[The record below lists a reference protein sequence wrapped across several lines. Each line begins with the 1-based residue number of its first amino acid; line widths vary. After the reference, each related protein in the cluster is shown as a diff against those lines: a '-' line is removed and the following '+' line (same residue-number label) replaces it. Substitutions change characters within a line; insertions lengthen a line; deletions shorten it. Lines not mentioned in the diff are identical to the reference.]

1 MKILVAGATGSVG
14 RSLVPQL
21 LKSNHEVTVLGRDM
35 VKIFKIFGNSVAAV
49 TWSQLKT
56 IDAENFQA
64 IINLTGETISQLRWT
79 EKIKQ
84 RIIDSRV
91 HAIKELFAWS
101 ENATNKPHL
110 YNASAIGTYG
120 LQTTQ
125 DALPP
130 RLTES
135 TVIPFGN
142 PTDFLS
148 FVGQTWETAAQ
159 QGNAQNQAVTIM
171 RFGVVLEKDE
181 GILKKLAPAFALGMG
196 SIMGSGQ
203 QAFTW
208 IQIDDLVAAI
218 IFLLNHPDITGPV
231 NLCAPECVSQKEFAK
246 TLASVMRKPIFITM
260 PDFLIKILFGQ
271 MGAELLLS
279 GQNIY
284 PERLNQ
290 SGFNFTYKDI
300 SSALKKE
307 LGSN

>member
-21 LKSNHEVTVLGRDM
+21 LENNHEVTVLGRDT
-35 VKIFKIFGNSVAAV
+35 VKISKAFGNSVVGV
-49 TWSQLKT
+49 TWSQLRT
-56 IDAENFQA
+56 ITAENFQA

-91 HAIKELFAWS
+91 LATKELLAWS
-101 ENATNKPHL
+101 ANATNKPHL

-125 DALPP
+125 DTLPP

-135 TVIPFGN
+135 SVIPFGN

-148 FVGQTWETAAQ
+148 YVGQTWETAAQ
-159 QGNAQNQAVTIM
+159 QAKTQNQAVTIM
-171 RFGVVLEKDE
+171 RFGVVLEKNE
-181 GILKKLAPAFALGMG
+181 GILKKLVPAFAFGMG
-196 SIMGSGQ
+196 SIMGSGH

-208 IQIDDLVAAI
+208 IHIDDLVAAI
-218 IFLLNHPDITGPV
+218 IFLLNHPEITGPV
-231 NLCAPECVSQKEFAK
+231 NFCAPECVSQKEFAK
-246 TLASVMRKPIFITM
+246 TLASVMQRPLFITM

-271 MGAELLLS
+271 MGTELLLG

-290 SGFNFTYKDI
+290 SGFNFTYRNI
-300 SSALKKE
+300 HSALKQE
-307 LGSN
+307 LVK